1 MFSPSISLLSVL
13 YVPNLSHNLLSVSI
27 ITKSLNCLVTFF
39 PTNCI
44 IHDLGKGKM
53 IGSGRN
59 GAGVYFLEKQPNI
72 KS

>member
-13 YVPNLSHNLLSVSI
+13 YVPNLSHTVSI